1 MEGVIDMRQPAS
13 GGYRSR
19 DENKDRP
26 RRPARANPYDT
37 DGGSGLPL
45 DRDARWTLAADA
57 RLDERET
64 LCDALG
70 VPHRERAAITDRT
83 LILDAY
89 RRWGRECPNHLLGD
103 YAFVVWDAGTRTI
116 YCARDHVGCRPFYY
130 AWTRDR
136 FVFASTI
143 EAVLAA
149 PDVSDEWDE
158 RVLASYLTQIRATP
172 TTRTLF
178 AAVRKL
184 PPGHSLTVETTPT
197 RGFTMRLERYWR
209 PEGVPK
215 ARPAGDDDVAAEFL
229 DLYAKAVQDRLR
241 GGPVGVH
248 LSGGLDSS
256 SIAVL
261 AAKELRRQ
269 GRPSPPA
276 FTWLR
281 PLGDVSSPA
290 PRSSH
295 APEYARIDAVA
306 AREGLQVHHCQV
318 LCPEDYVSLVR
329 QDCVYPRLP
338 SLIEERVRS
347 RAAKLGIRVL
357 LSGLGGDEGV
367 SFNGRGY
374 YAELLLRGRWRQL
387 AAECSAQAENPVSF
401 IARIVL
407 RIVSPGLPR
416 HLARMRLPRGKRWLI
431 SAEFARRVRPIPNDG
446 WMFREIGVRRTQ
458 LRLLQGGT
466 RQGGI
471 LQPLLE
477 LFAKHGAQH
486 GIEYRYPLL
495 DRRLLEF
502 ALGLPPTQFR
512 RGRWTRWLMRS
523 ALAPI
528 LPSEI
533 VWNQSKRDPARSE
546 PQIDTEAE
554 ALPLIRREVAARIGT
569 LDRGR
574 YVDVPRLLEA
584 LGAERRSRSNP
595 LPAQVRSA
603 SHVLDL

>member
-13 GGYRSR
+13 GGCRSR
-19 DENKDRP
+19 DENEDRP
-26 RRPARANPYDT
+26 RRPARAEPYEDT
-37 DGGSGLPL
+37 DGGADLPL

-57 RLDERET
+57 RLDDRET

-83 LILDAY
+83 LILEAY
-89 RRWGRECPNHLLGD
+89 RRWGEGCPNHLLGD
-103 YAFVVWDAGTRTI
+103 YAFVVRDAETRTI
-116 YCARDHVGCRPFYY
+116 FCARDHMGCRPFYY

-158 RVLASYLTQIRATP
+158 RVLASYLTQIFFTT

-184 PPGHSLTVETTPT
+184 PPGHSLTVETTPS
-197 RGFTMRLERYWR
+197 RGCSMRLERYWR

-229 DLYAKAVQDRLR
+229 DLYAKAVKDRLR

-256 SIAVL
+256 SVAVL

-269 GRPSPPA
+269 GRPLPPA

-281 PLGDVSSPA
+281 PLGDEPPSRA
-290 PRSSH
+290 H
-295 APEYARIDAVA
+295 APAYARIDAVA

-318 LCPEDYVSLVR
+318 LHPEDYVSLVR
-329 QDCVYPRLP
+329 RDCIFPELP
-338 SLIEERVRS
+338 SLIEERVCA
-347 RAAKLGIRVL
+347 RAMKLGIRVL

-387 AAECSAQAENPVSF
+387 AAECSAQAKNPVSF

-407 RIVSPGLPR
+407 QIVSPNLVR
-416 HLARMRLPRGKRWLI
+416 LLARRRLPPRKRRFI
-431 SAEFARRVRPIPNDG
+431 SPEFAQRVRPLLQDR
-446 WMFREIGVRRTQ
+446 WMFTRTSVRRVQ
-458 LRLLQGGT
+458 LRLLQGGPRQDSVIPSFLEHFA
-466 RQGGI
+466 RQGA
-471 LQPLLE
+471 PY
-477 LFAKHGAQH
+477 

-512 RGRWTRWLMRS
+512 RGRWNRWLMRS

-528 LPSEI
+528 LPSEV
-533 VWNQSKRDPARSE
+533 VWNQSKDAPILYE
-546 PQIDTEAE
+546 QQGDTETE
-554 ALPLIRREVAARIGT
+554 ALSLIRREVATRIGT
-569 LDRGR
+569 LDRAR
-574 YVDVPRLLEA
+574 YVDVPRLLEYMEA
-584 LGAERRSRSNP
+584 RRFRSP
-595 LPAQVRSA
+595 RGPWPAPIRSA
-603 SHVLDL
+603 LHVLDL

>member
-13 GGYRSR
+13 GGCRSR
-19 DENKDRP
+19 DENEDGTRW
-26 RRPARANPYDT
+26 PARAEPYEDT
-37 DGGSGLPL
+37 DGGAGLPP
-45 DRDARWTLAADA
+45 DWDARWSLAADA
-57 RLDERET
+57 RLDDRET

-70 VPHRERAAITDRT
+70 VPHRERAAVTDRT
-83 LILDAY
+83 LILKAY
-89 RRWGRECPNHLLGD
+89 RRWGEGCPNHLLGD
-103 YAFVVWDAGTRTI
+103 YAFVVRDAETRTI
-116 YCARDHVGCRPFYY
+116 FCARDHMGCRPFYY
-130 AWTRDR
+130 AWTRER

-158 RVLASYLTQIRATP
+158 PVLAAYLTQIFFTT

-184 PPGHSLTVETTPT
+184 PPGHSLTVETTPS
-197 RGFTMRLERYWR
+197 RGCSMRLERYWR

-229 DLYAKAVQDRLR
+229 DLYAKAVKDRLR

-256 SIAVL
+256 SVAVL

-281 PLGDVSSPA
+281 PLDDEPPSHA
-290 PRSSH
+290 H
-295 APEYARIDAVA
+295 APEYACIDAVA
-306 AREGLQVHHCQV
+306 AREGLQVHYCQV
-318 LCPEDYVSLVR
+318 LRPEDFVSLVR
-329 QDCVYPRLP
+329 QDCISPELP
-338 SLIEERVRS
+338 SLIEERVCA

-367 SFNGRGY
+367 SFDGRGY

-387 AAECSAQAENPVSF
+387 AAEYYSAQAKNPVSF

-407 RIVSPGLPR
+407 QIVSPNLVR
-416 HLARMRLPRGKRWLI
+416 HLAGRRPPPRKRRFI
-431 SAEFARRVRPIPNDG
+431 SPEFARRVRPLPEDR
-446 WMFREIGVRRTQ
+446 WTFTETSVRRTQ
-458 LRLLQGGT
+458 LRLLQGGP
-466 RQGGI
+466 RQGPI
-471 LQPLLE
+471 LPSFLE
-477 LFAKHGAQH
+477 SFARQGAPH

-512 RGRWTRWLMRS
+512 RDRWNRWLMRS

-528 LPSEI
+528 LPSEV
-533 VWNQSKRDPARSE
+533 VWNPSKAIPILYEQQA
-546 PQIDTEAE
+546 DTETE

-569 LDRGR
+569 LDRAS
-574 YVDVPRLLEA
+574 YVDVPRLLESLEA
-584 LGAERRSRSNP
+584 SRFRSPRRPWSAP
-595 LPAQVRSA
+595 IRSA
-603 SHVLDL
+603 LHVLDL

>member
-13 GGYRSR
+13 GGDR
-19 DENKDRP
+19 DENEDRP
-26 RRPARANPYDT
+26 RRPARARAYGHGWRLRP
-37 DGGSGLPL
+37 SP

-70 VPHRERAAITDRT
+70 VPHRERAAVTDRT
-83 LILDAY
+83 LILHAY

-116 YCARDHVGCRPFYY
+116 FCARDHIGCRPFYY
-130 AWTRDR
+130 AWTRQR
-136 FVFASTI
+136 FIFASTI

-149 PDVSDEWDE
+149 PNVSDEWDE
-158 RVLASYLTQIRATP
+158 PVLAAYLTRLFFFTP
-172 TTRTLF
+172 TRTLF

-184 PPGHSLTVETTPT
+184 PPGHSLTVETTPAP
-197 RGFTMRLERYWR
+197 GFSMRLERYWR
-209 PEGVPK
+209 LEGIPK

-229 DLYAKAVQDRLR
+229 DLYEKAVKDRLR

-256 SIAVL
+256 SVAVL

-276 FTWLR
+276 FTWLP
-281 PLGDVSSPA
+281 PLGESP
-290 PRSSH
+290 H

-306 AREGLQVHHCQV
+306 AREGLQVYYCRG
-318 LCPEDYVSLVR
+318 LSPKDYVSLVR
-329 QDCVYPRLP
+329 RDCIYPKFPFLT
-338 SLIEERVRS
+338 EERVLA
-347 RAAKLGIRVL
+347 RAAKLGTRVL

-367 SFNGRGY
+367 AFNGRGY

-387 AAECSAQAENPVSF
+387 AAECSARAENPVSF
-401 IARIVL
+401 IAKIVL
-407 RIVSPGLPR
+407 RIVHPDLVG
-416 HLARMRLPRGKRWLI
+416 HLARRRFPRRRRWLI
-431 SAEFARRVRPIPNDG
+431 SPAFARRVRPLPNDT
-446 WMFREIGVRRTQ
+446 WTFKETSVRRTQ
-458 LRLLQGGT
+458 WRLLQGGS
-466 RQGGI
+466 
-471 LQPLLE
+471 LQPNLE
-477 LFAKHGAQH
+477 LFSSIGAQY

-502 ALGLPPTQFR
+502 ALGLPPTQFLH
-512 RGRWTRWLMRS
+512 GRWNRWLMRS
-523 ALAPI
+523 ALGPM

-533 VWNQSKRDPARSE
+533 VWNPSKNEIIRYEQQSDAG
-546 PQIDTEAE
+546 TE

-569 LDRGR
+569 LNRSR
-574 YVDVPRLLEA
+574 YVDVPRLLES
-584 LGAERRSRSNP
+584 LEEMRFRSPRRSWP
-595 LPAQVRSA
+595 GQIKSA
-603 SHVLDL
+603 LHVLDL

>member
-1 MEGVIDMRQPAS
+1 MRQPAS
-13 GGYRSR
+13 GGRRSR
-19 DENKDRP
+19 DENEDGLRL
-26 RRPARANPYDT
+26 PARAEPYEDT
-37 DGGSGLPL
+37 DGGAGLPL
-45 DRDARWTLAADA
+45 DQDARWSLAADA
-57 RLDERET
+57 RLDDRET

-70 VPHRERAAITDRT
+70 VPPRERAAITDRT
-83 LILDAY
+83 LILNAY
-89 RRWGRECPNHLLGD
+89 RRWGKGCPNHLLGD
-103 YAFVVWDAGTRTI
+103 YAFVVRDAETRTI
-116 YCARDHVGCRPFYY
+116 FCARDHMGCRPFYY

-158 RVLASYLTQIRATP
+158 RVLASYLTQLFFTT

-178 AAVRKL
+178 VAVRKL
-184 PPGHSLTVETTPT
+184 PPGHTLTVETTPS
-197 RGFTMRLERYWR
+197 RGFSMRLERYWR

-229 DLYAKAVQDRLR
+229 DLYAKAVKDRLR

-256 SIAVL
+256 SVAVL

-276 FTWLR
+276 FTWMR
-281 PLGDVSSPA
+281 PLDDEPPSRA
-290 PRSSH
+290 H

-318 LCPEDYVSLVR
+318 LRPEDFVSLVR
-329 QDCVYPRLP
+329 RDCIFPELP
-338 SLIEERVRS
+338 SLVEERVCA

-407 RIVSPGLPR
+407 RIVSPNLVR
-416 HLARMRLPRGKRWLI
+416 HLARRRISRGRRWLI
-431 SAEFARRVRPIPNDG
+431 SPEFARRVRPLPTDR
-446 WMFREIGVRRTQ
+446 WTFKETSVRRTQ
-458 LRLLQGGT
+458 LWLLQGGP
-466 RQGGI
+466 RQGGV
-471 LQPLLE
+471 LSSFLE
-477 LFAKHGAQH
+477 RLARQGAPH
-486 GIEYRYPLL
+486 GIEHRYPLL

-512 RGRWTRWLMRS
+512 RGRWNRWLMRS

-528 LPSEI
+528 LPSEV
-533 VWNQSKRDPARSE
+533 VWNRSKDAPILYEQEAE
-546 PQIDTEAE
+546 TETE

-569 LDRGR
+569 LDRAR
-574 YVDVPRLLEA
+574 YVDVPRLLESLEA
-584 LGAERRSRSNP
+584 RRFRSP
-595 LPAQVRSA
+595 RGLWSAQIRSA
-603 SHVLDL
+603 LHVLDL

>member
-19 DENKDRP
+19 DENEDGP
-26 RRPARANPYDT
+26 RRPARAEPYEDT
-37 DGGSGLPL
+37 DDGSGLHL
-45 DRDARWTLAADA
+45 DRDTRWTLAADA
-57 RLDERET
+57 RLDDRET

-89 RRWGRECPNHLLGD
+89 RRWGRECPTRLLGD

-116 YCARDHVGCRPFYY
+116 FCARDHMGCRPFYY
-130 AWTRDR
+130 AWTRER
-136 FVFASTI
+136 FIFASTI

-149 PDVSDEWDE
+149 PDVPDEWDE
-158 RVLASYLTQIRATP
+158 RVLASYLTQLYFAT

-184 PPGHSLTVETTPT
+184 PPGHSLTVETTLS
-197 RGFTMRLERYWR
+197 RGCSMRLERYWR

-215 ARPAGDDDVAAEFL
+215 VRPAGDDDVAAEFL
-229 DLYAKAVQDRLR
+229 DLYAKAVKDCLR

-256 SIAVL
+256 SVAVL

-281 PLGDVSSPA
+281 PLGDEPPSRA
-290 PRSSH
+290 H

-329 QDCVYPRLP
+329 RDCLYPELS
-338 SLIEERVRS
+338 SLTEERVCA
-347 RAAKLGIRVL
+347 RAAKLGTRVL

-374 YAELLLRGRWRQL
+374 HAELLLRGRWRQL

-407 RIVSPGLPR
+407 RIVSPALVR
-416 HLARMRLPRGKRWLI
+416 HLARRRLPRGRRWLI
-431 SAEFARRVRPIPNDG
+431 SAEFARRVRPLPNNI
-446 WMFREIGVRRTQ
+446 WTFREIGVRRTQ
-458 LRLLQGGT
+458 LRLLQN
-466 RQGGI
+466 GI
-471 LQPLLE
+471 FQTSLE
-477 LFAKHGAQH
+477 LLARLGARH

-512 RGRWTRWLMRS
+512 RGRWNRWLMRS

-533 VWNQSKRDPARSE
+533 VWNPSKKDPARYE
-546 PQIDTEAE
+546 PQIDTETE
-554 ALPLIRREVAARIGT
+554 ALSLIRREVAARIGT
-569 LDRGR
+569 LDRSR

-584 LGAERRSRSNP
+584 LDAARFRSPKRAW
-595 LPAQVRSA
+595 PAQIRSA
-603 SHVLDL
+603 LHVLDL

>member
-1 MEGVIDMRQPAS
+1 MEGVIDLGRRPQ

-19 DENKDRP
+19 DENEYRP
-26 RRPARANPYDT
+26 RRPACAKPDKDT
-37 DGGSGLPL
+37 DGAAGLHL
-45 DRDARWTLAADA
+45 DRDARWTLWAADA
-57 RLDERET
+57 HLVDRET

-83 LILDAY
+83 LILNAY
-89 RRWGRECPNHLLGD
+89 RRWGEGCPNHLLGE

-116 YCARDHVGCRPFYY
+116 FCARDHIGCRPFYY

-136 FVFASTI
+136 FIFASTI

-158 RVLASYLTQIRATP
+158 PVLASYLTQVIVTT

-184 PPGHSLTVETTPT
+184 PPGHSLTVETTPS
-197 RGFTMRLERYWR
+197 RGFSMRLERHWR
-209 PEGVPK
+209 PEGVPR

-229 DLYAKAVQDRLR
+229 DLYAKAVKDRLR
-241 GGPVGVH
+241 GGPVGMH

-281 PLGDVSSPA
+281 PLGDGA
-290 PRSSH
+290 PSRTH
-295 APEYARIDAVA
+295 APEYSRIDAVA
-306 AREGLQVHHCQV
+306 AREGLQVYHCQV
-318 LCPEDYVSLVR
+318 LCPEDYVSLIR
-329 QDCVYPRLP
+329 RDCIYPQFF
-338 SLIEERVRS
+338 SLLEERVCS
-347 RAAKLGIRVL
+347 RAAELGTRVL
-357 LSGLGGDEGV
+357 LSGAGGDACV

-374 YAELLLRGRWRQL
+374 YEELLLRGRWRQL
-387 AAECSAQAENPVSF
+387 ATECSARGENPVSF

-407 RIVSPGLPR
+407 RTVSPALVR
-416 HLARMRLPRGKRWLI
+416 HLARRRLPRGRRWLI
-431 SAEFARRVRPIPNDG
+431 SPEFARRVRPLPNHSET
-446 WMFREIGVRRTQ
+446 FSEVGVRRIQ
-458 LRLLQGGT
+458 LRLLQGG
-466 RQGGI
+466 I
-471 LQPLLE
+471 PLFLE
-477 LFAKHGAQH
+477 SHAERGARH
-486 GIEYRYPLL
+486 SIEYRHPLL

-512 RGRWTRWLMRS
+512 RGRWNRWLMRS
-523 ALAPI
+523 ALVPI

-533 VWNQSKRDPARSE
+533 VWNQNKQDPARCE
-546 PQIDTEAE
+546 PQIDSETEA
-554 ALPLIRREVAARIGT
+554 LSLIRRELAARIGT
-569 LDRGR
+569 LDRSR
-574 YVDVPRLLEA
+574 YVDVPRLLESLDA
-584 LGAERRSRSNP
+584 ARFRSPRR
-595 LPAQVRSA
+595 LWPAQIRSA
-603 SHVLDL
+603 LHVLDL

>member
-1 MEGVIDMRQPAS
+1 MRPPAS

-19 DENKDRP
+19 DEDRP
-26 RRPARANPYDT
+26 RRPARAEPYKDAE
-37 DGGSGLPL
+37 GGSGLHP

-57 RLDERET
+57 RLDDRET

-70 VPHRERAAITDRT
+70 VSPRDRAAITDHT

-103 YAFVVWDAGTRTI
+103 YAFVVWDPETRTI
-116 YCARDHVGCRPFYY
+116 FCARDHMGCRPFYY

-136 FVFASTI
+136 FIFASTI

-158 RVLASYLTQIRATP
+158 RVLASYLTQLDFTT
-172 TTRTLF
+172 TTRTFF

-184 PPGHSLTVETTPT
+184 PPGHSLAVETTPT
-197 RGFTMRLERYWR
+197 RGCSMRLERYWR
-209 PEGVPK
+209 PDKGVPK

-256 SIAVL
+256 SVAVL

-269 GRPSPPA
+269 GRPLPPA

-281 PLGDVSSPA
+281 PLGDEPPSRA
-290 PRSSH
+290 H
-295 APEYARIDAVA
+295 APAYARIDAVA

-318 LCPEDYVSLVR
+318 LRPEDYVSLVR
-329 QDCVYPRLP
+329 RDCTYPELP
-338 SLIEERVRS
+338 SLIEERVLS
-347 RAAKLGIRVL
+347 RAAKLGTRVL

-374 YAELLLRGRWRQL
+374 YADLLLRGRWRQL
-387 AAECSAQAENPVSF
+387 AAECSAQTENPVSF
-401 IARIVL
+401 IARIIL
-407 RIVSPGLPR
+407 RIVSPHLPQ
-416 HLARMRLPRGKRWLI
+416 RLSRGRLLRGRRWFI
-431 SAEFARRVRPIPNDG
+431 SPEFARRVRPLPNES
-446 WMFREIGVRRTQ
+446 WLFSEVGVRRTQ
-458 LRLLQGGT
+458 LRLLQGRT
-466 RQGGI
+466 LQGGI
-471 LQPLLE
+471 LQPSIELL
-477 LFAKHGAQH
+477 ASRGAQL
-486 GIEYRYPLL
+486 GIEYRHPLL

-512 RGRWTRWLMRS
+512 RGRWSRWLMRS
-523 ALAPI
+523 ALASI

-533 VWNQSKRDPARSE
+533 VWNPIKNDPVLHE
-546 PQIDTEAE
+546 PQTATEAE

-569 LDRGR
+569 LDRGC

-584 LGAERRSRSNP
+584 LDARRFRSRGTP
-595 LPAQVRSA
+595 LPAPIRRA
-603 SHVLDL
+603 LHVLDL